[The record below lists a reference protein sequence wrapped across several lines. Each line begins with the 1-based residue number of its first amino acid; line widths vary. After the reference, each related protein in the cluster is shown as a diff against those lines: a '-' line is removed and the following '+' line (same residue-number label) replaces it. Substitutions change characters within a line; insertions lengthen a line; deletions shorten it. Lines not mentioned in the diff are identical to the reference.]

1 MDSQCKH
8 TDKSPAPSSHCVQ
21 TLLSERWSGYFDRKG
36 IERKGSL
43 RLAEWAYK
51 LGIKITMSWISSVSF
66 CHYSSPRWPHCASMG
81 CRTSSAQRNPVIRR
95 PTNRLCTAGPIWRRA
110 HEWKR
115 AMERRLRTQTDES
128 LKELTFPVTSA
139 TKKLRR
145 FNPGSTVSARRTQSI
160 VQALQS
166 VIGAIKNEPITA
178 ALLFSRKI
186 PCNWFSQHCYFC
198 RQNDFVVFVG
208 CELYFPPFQYFTA
221 GL

>member
-1 MDSQCKH
+1 ME
-8 TDKSPAPSSHCVQ
+8 AG
-21 TLLSERWSGYFDRKG
+21 RGAA
-36 IERKGSL
+36 
-43 RLAEWAYK
+43 AE
-51 LGIKITMSWISSVSF
+51 
-66 CHYSSPRWPHCASMG
+66 
-81 CRTSSAQRNPVIRR
+81 N
-95 PTNRLCTAGPIWRRA
+95 
-110 HEWKR
+110 
-115 AMERRLRTQTDES
+115 TDES

-160 VQALQS
+160 MQALQS

-186 PCNWFSQHCYFC
+186 PCNWFSQHCCFC
-198 RQNDFVVFVG
+198 CQNDFVVFVG